1 MNKIKGMKIL
11 LIICIMMSILMLS
24 GSKAYAAFTFRDM
37 SIFESLTS
45 DKTNMSMTRRLI
57 EVLKKLKE
65 FQSDS
70 NNSSEENE
78 VLKTPE
84 DTDGDGLL
92 DNVAQYVNGQM
103 VAPIDPDPLVANA
116 PAGIWQKQVQ
126 IEKEG
131 NIPYYLTDFYVY
143 DGNTLKQNGIDW
155 RKLRQNENSL
165 NSKYLLEIVS
175 NILNFR
181 LDNGREVLHSQT
193 SEEIYEYIM
202 EEAKENLST
211 IEYLQFKIAA
221 KYLGLENHTETWQ
234 KKYGYNDLY
243 DKVFRIATN
252 NNMRS
257 AKFYFQ
263 DNNNDE
269 YVLWIWR
276 GDYLTLGS
284 GAEMGLYKKNIYID
298 NNTEHWD
305 AVDFEVPMTLNLYN
319 YNSANDI
326 EQIFSW
332 KPENTQWWI
341 TGFNPNYSDIDV
353 EKQVLTGTIDFSEH
367 TDMYESLKENIGEN
381 KGNEKYIIFDDV
393 NYKLWISFYT

>member
-1 MNKIKGMKIL
+1 
-11 LIICIMMSILMLS
+11 
-24 GSKAYAAFTFRDM
+24 
-37 SIFESLTS
+37 
-45 DKTNMSMTRRLI
+45 
-57 EVLKKLKE
+57 
-65 FQSDS
+65 
-70 NNSSEENE
+70 
-78 VLKTPE
+78 
-84 DTDGDGLL
+84 
-92 DNVAQYVNGQM
+92 
-103 VAPIDPDPLVANA
+103 
-116 PAGIWQKQVQ
+116 
-126 IEKEG
+126 
-131 NIPYYLTDFYVY
+131 
-143 DGNTLKQNGIDW
+143 
-155 RKLRQNENSL
+155 
-165 NSKYLLEIVS
+165 
-175 NILNFR
+175 
-181 LDNGREVLHSQT
+181 
-193 SEEIYEYIM
+193 
-202 EEAKENLST
+202 
-211 IEYLQFKIAA
+211 
-221 KYLGLENHTETWQ
+221 
-234 KKYGYNDLY
+234 
-243 DKVFRIATN
+243 
-252 NNMRS
+252 MRS